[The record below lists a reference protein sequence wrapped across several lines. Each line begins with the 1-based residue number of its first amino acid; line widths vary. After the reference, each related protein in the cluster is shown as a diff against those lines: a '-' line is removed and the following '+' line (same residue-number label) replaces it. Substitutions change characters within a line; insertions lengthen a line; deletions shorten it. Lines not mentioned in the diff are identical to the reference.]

1 VALAL
6 RKLGILR
13 VHPLADGLEGWHE
26 RGFPVTPL
34 EEMAQPPA

>member
-26 RGFPVTPL
+26 HGFPVTPL
-34 EEMAQPPA
+34 EEVAQPSA